1 MKVQIDEAM
10 LDGGINAEFVQRN
23 AEEFAERLG
32 QGSLRFVRHFDR
44 VGKLRNVSQMIQFL
58 LNPSAAYDHEKYRG
72 KKEEKWEQFN
82 KYQHFHEYV
91 KLLRKIHFSAMIDH
105 TFMAY
110 HDGKA
115 VAYGMTPYVGHNLPA
130 GWNPEKCL
138 MAPNM
143 ESLVAGIQKI
153 WEKIIQLYSET
164 YNKDM
169 SNIKVIVLDGDHN
182 LRMKDS
188 AITIIFVY
196 DEKAPD
202 VSWCDKILN
211 F

>member
-10 LDGGINAEFVQRN
+10 LDGGIDAEFVQRN

-32 QGSLRFVRHFDR
+32 KGPIRFVRHFDR
-44 VGKLRNVSQMIQFL
+44 VGKLRNVSQMIQFM

-91 KLLRKIHFSAMIDH
+91 KLLKKIHSSKMIDH
-105 TFMAY
+105 DFAVY
-110 HDGKA
+110 QKGKT
-115 VAYGMTPYVGHNLPA
+115 VALGLTPYIDHNLHA
-130 GWNPEKCL
+130 EWNSGKCF

-153 WEKIIQLYSET
+153 WEKTIKLYAET
-164 YNKDM
+164 FHKDM

-188 AITIIFVY
+188 AITILFVY
-196 DEKAPD
+196 DEEAPD